1 MSRWIA
7 LGITALTLAWLM
19 DVSDAEARGRRG
31 GYCANC
37 QYSMPTVTLPAAQAP
52 APPADAVT
60 EAAPETAPL
69 VSSETSRNH
78 NTYTQNVSTRR
89 GRWFGRY
96 RG

>member
-7 LGITALTLAWLM
+7 LGITALTLACFM
-19 DVSDAEARGRRG
+19 DVSDAEARGRKS

-37 QYSMPTVTLPAAQAP
+37 QYSMPTLTLPAAQAP
-52 APPADAVT
+52 APPADAAT

-69 VSSETSRNH
+69 VSETSRNH

-89 GRWFGRY
+89 GRWFGRN